1 MTLCLVG
8 DPTGEMEKMVPV
20 THNKERKITPV
31 LRKSEL
37 KLLLDFFL
45 FV

>member
-8 DPTGEMEKMVPV
+8 DPTGEMEKIV
-20 THNKERKITPV
+20 TVTRNKERKITPV
-31 LRKSEL
+31 LRKSKL
-37 KLLLDFFL
+37 KLLLDFL